1 MKNNEVKKRIEKLRQ
16 VIDHYRY
23 FYHVLDRQG
32 ISDEALD
39 SLKKELFD
47 LEQEY
52 PEFITPDSPTQR
64 IGGKPLKE
72 FNKFKHP
79 EPMLSFND
87 AFDRED
93 MNDWEDRFERL
104 DHSAKKN
111 SYYCELKID
120 GLAIELL
127 YKKGVLAV
135 GATRGDGTIGEEV
148 TKNLKTVE
156 AIPLRLLNRAEVFK
170 NLKKAGLQRF
180 NSSVEKAMSAD
191 LLVRGEVFINRKDFD
206 YINKK
211 QTKEGLKKYANPRNL
226 AAGSVRQLDPA
237 ITRSRHLDSFAYA
250 LKTDVGQITHE
261 EEHLIL
267 KALGFKTNPHN
278 KFCKDIQSVN
288 MFRDYWEKNREK
300 IDYEIDGIVVILN
313 DNKTLNKLGVVGK
326 APRGAIAY
334 KFAPKESQTVVEDI
348 IIQVGR
354 TMLPNPKLHNLQ
366 KQYVLQ
372 KI

>member
-148 TKNLKTVE
+148 TQNLKTVE
-156 AIPLRLLNRAEVFK
+156 AIPLRLLNRAE
-170 NLKKAGLQRF
+170 A
-180 NSSVEKAMSAD
+180 
-191 LLVRGEVFINRKDFD
+191 
-206 YINKK
+206 
-211 QTKEGLKKYANPRNL
+211 
-226 AAGSVRQLDPA
+226 
-237 ITRSRHLDSFAYA
+237 
-250 LKTDVGQITHE
+250 
-261 EEHLIL
+261 
-267 KALGFKTNPHN
+267 
-278 KFCKDIQSVN
+278 
-288 MFRDYWEKNREK
+288 
-300 IDYEIDGIVVILN
+300 
-313 DNKTLNKLGVVGK
+313 
-326 APRGAIAY
+326 
-334 KFAPKESQTVVEDI
+334 
-348 IIQVGR
+348 
-354 TMLPNPKLHNLQ
+354 
-366 KQYVLQ
+366 
-372 KI
+372 